1 MQKFALC
8 LGKNYARVVVTKPRR
23 CKSTNREVTFLTRMH
38 IALLLYYH
46 TFFVAMYLA
55 PSLSFITTL
64 YLLYPCTVSPLV
76 ERFAF
81 PKNLTRGKRLRVIC
95 TVTEGD
101 LPLQVEW
108 WKDGLQI
115 GGGHHDSSSAAG
127 SVSIVKFAS
136 QGVQVRRID
145 EYTSLLAISFL
156 ETTHAGN
163 YSCVASN
170 SVASFSRSATLT
182 IRGEF
187 MILRALNGV
196 MGLIDSQL
204 SQFIALIFHSLRIC
218 ACTSHVKCA
227 TEFPRRHMLKL
238 AKKW

>member
-1 MQKFALC
+1 MPDCTAAPFISHAC
-8 LGKNYARVVVTKPRR
+8 FF
-23 CKSTNREVTFLTRMH
+23 FLQ
-38 IALLLYYH
+38 
-46 TFFVAMYLA
+46 
-55 PSLSFITTL
+55 
-64 YLLYPCTVSPLV
+64 CTVSPLV

-101 LPLQVEW
+101 LPIEVEW
-108 WKDGLQI
+108 WKDGLKI
-115 GGGHHDSSSAAG
+115 GGSNPASA
-127 SVSIVKFAS
+127 KFGS
-136 QGVQVRRID
+136 QGIQVRRID

-187 MILRALNGV
+187 MDFETYDRL
-196 MGLIDSQL
+196 
-204 SQFIALIFHSLRIC
+204 H
-218 ACTSHVKCA
+218 
-227 TEFPRRHMLKL
+227 
-238 AKKW
+238 

>member
-1 MQKFALC
+1 M
-8 LGKNYARVVVTKPRR
+8 
-23 CKSTNREVTFLTRMH
+23 
-38 IALLLYYH
+38 
-46 TFFVAMYLA
+46 
-55 PSLSFITTL
+55 
-64 YLLYPCTVSPLV
+64 SPLV

-101 LPLQVEW
+101 LPIEVEW
-108 WKDGLQI
+108 WKDGLKI
-115 GGGHHDSSSAAG
+115 GGSNPASA
-127 SVSIVKFAS
+127 KFGS
-136 QGVQVRRID
+136 QGIQVRSID

-187 MILRALNGV
+187 
-196 MGLIDSQL
+196 ID
-204 SQFIALIFHSLRIC
+204 
-218 ACTSHVKCA
+218 
-227 TEFPRRHMLKL
+227 LKL
-238 AKKW
+238 KIGFIEYFPPIKTRSKIGGNECTKRTQ